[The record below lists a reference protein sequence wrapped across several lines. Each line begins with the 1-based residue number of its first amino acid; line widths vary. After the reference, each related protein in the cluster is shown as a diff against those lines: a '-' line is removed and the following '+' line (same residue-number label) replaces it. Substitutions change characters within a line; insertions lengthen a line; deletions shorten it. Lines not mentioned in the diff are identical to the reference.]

1 MRYDPRDGAVEVYRL
16 WRERNGGQRQVNDAP
31 GA

>member
-1 MRYDPRDGAVEVYRL
+1 MHYDPRDEAVEVHRF
-16 WRERNGGQRQVNDAP
+16 WRERNGGQRRVG